1 VNTTSLQNNIN
12 HFRKTK
18 HKLYKHALLDSGAE
32 LTVTNDKSL
41 FIEDSL
47 EYLDENFNFN
57 IVSVDGGN
65 TKITAI
71 GIMTLNVYANDD
83 TTIEV
88 RMVAAYIDN
97 IYIGTIISE
106 SDLIQNAMCDLHKI
120 ADGDY
125 FLELDDG
132 SKTFRIMLPRSNKL
146 TYIELIRPEK
156 ESEYIL
162 MAICSKTYQWYHL
175 LKQRIM
181 SDVCVGT
188 PRHIDRC
195 TDIAL
200 NDKPNHGATAL
211 KQYAWKV
218 NSISINKY
226 WDNISSIANLKDGNI
241 PGPEVSRPS
250 PNEKSLTLNSNINST
265 TNLTGTKNITTI
277 DNITECNRCQL
288 VEDAPLDNCKKIAGY
303 DIMCYNDM
311 LKNEMACF
319 TCGVMNTE
327 LLNWSVLNYK
337 DVDDIQHQA
346 QYLHDVSGHMSA
358 DHLISAIESGSVQG
372 VNLTSTLKDAIKMHK
387 CEHCFARLSRLLKTS
402 HPFFFSLIRNSASDK
417 KKVSLFYT

>member
-1 VNTTSLQNNIN
+1 MNTISLQNNIN

-47 EYLDENFNFN
+47 EYLDENFDFN

-65 TKITAI
+65 TKISAM
-71 GIMTLNVYANDD
+71 GVMTLNVYANDD
-83 TTIEV
+83 TIIEV
-88 RMVAAYIDN
+88 RMLAAYIDN
-97 IYIGTIISE
+97 IHIGTIISE
-106 SDLIQNAMCDLHKI
+106 NDLIQNAMCDLHKI

-132 SKTFRIMLPRSNKL
+132 SKTFRIMLPRSHKL

-156 ESEYIL
+156 ESEYVL

-195 TDIAL
+195 TDTAL
-200 NDKPNHGATAL
+200 NDKPSHGATAL

-226 WDNISSIANLKDGNI
+226 WDNISSITNLKDGNI
-241 PGPEVSRPS
+241 PRSEVSRPS
-250 PNEKSLTLNSNINST
+250 LNEKSTLTLN
-265 TNLTGTKNITTI
+265 
-277 DNITECNRCQL
+277 
-288 VEDAPLDNCKKIAGY
+288 
-303 DIMCYNDM
+303 
-311 LKNEMACF
+311 
-319 TCGVMNTE
+319 
-327 LLNWSVLNYK
+327 
-337 DVDDIQHQA
+337 
-346 QYLHDVSGHMSA
+346 
-358 DHLISAIESGSVQG
+358 
-372 VNLTSTLKDAIKMHK
+372 
-387 CEHCFARLSRLLKTS
+387 
-402 HPFFFSLIRNSASDK
+402 
-417 KKVSLFYT
+417 